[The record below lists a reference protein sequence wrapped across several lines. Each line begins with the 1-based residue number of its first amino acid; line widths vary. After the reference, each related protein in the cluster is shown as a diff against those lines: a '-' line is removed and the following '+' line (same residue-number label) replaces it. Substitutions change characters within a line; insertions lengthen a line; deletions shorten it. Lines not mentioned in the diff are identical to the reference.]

1 MGRKLSRA
9 GNQKKPNGNDGPG
22 ESQYDIEEILDED
35 MDTEG
40 DLYRT
45 ADVQLQSY
53 LTKQKLLDSSFVIS
67 IYRYDNPHTQQKS
80 FCGKF
85 VDMIPSEHEIGLEYG
100 SGKFLTVLQAVNG
113 RGKRKGTT
121 STFKIDKRYDRLKE
135 EKEQK
140 TINAAPNQQPVVYAG
155 NPIDNTDQMLK
166 LMQTMISMLIPL
178 IRPTQQPQS
187 MGEVMS
193 DNFKSMNDVMKNVYM
208 DNAQFYNDV
217 IRDKSNLPEV
227 VEGESEAS
235 GFMGILSQITPLIEA
250 LLPKITSRGQQSVDA
265 VNQIKSMPGYNQV
278 MKDARVIKGLVN
290 FIEEKHGVDTAA
302 KVAKKFNLKIP
313 KGKIKSDKKNS

>member
-1 MGRKLSRA
+1 MARKLSRA
-9 GNQKKPNGNDGPG
+9 GNLKKPTQNSGVD
-22 ESQYDIEEILDED
+22 DIDDDDIIEESDIDLP
-35 MDTEG
+35 G
-40 DLYRT
+40 DLYCT
-45 ADVQLQSY
+45 ADVHLQDY
-53 LTKQKLLDSSFVIS
+53 LTKQKLLDSAYVIS
-67 IYRYDNPHTQQKS
+67 LYRYDNEHTQSKS

-85 VDMIPSEHEIGLEYG
+85 VDTIPSEHEIGLEYG
-100 SGKFLTVLQAVNG
+100 SGKFITVLQAVNG
-113 RGKRKGTT
+113 RGKRRGTT
-121 STFKIDKRYDRLKE
+121 STFKIDKRYDLLKEQKE

-140 TINAAPNQQPVVYAG
+140 KIMAANTQPVVVAG

-278 MKDARVIKGLVN
+278 MKDKRVIKGLVS
-290 FIEEKHGVDTAA
+290 FIKEKHGSETAV
-302 KVAKKFNLKIP
+302 KVARKFNLKVP
-313 KGKIKSDKKNS
+313 KEKKEIKK